1 MFNVQNIR
9 FRFKKRILTNLNKK
23 EVEMM
28 EKKDN
33 EINERSSDEEEEGTP
48 RKLYK
53 ESEDQRVSR

>member
-28 EKKDN
+28 EKKDT

>member
-53 ESEDQRVSR
+53 ESEDQRVGR